1 MIVYELTGAEQHP
14 EYKRL
19 EQSNLIR
26 QLNYMES
33 LVNTAVNI
41 DRKFLSQ
48 IVIKALNYQAI
59 TCLHVKAGE
68 YRPCQVVA
76 LFNPLSPDGQFCPN
90 FLTLG
95 ISLEMGTVGA
105 NYGFGALNAA

>member
-1 MIVYELTGAEQHP
+1 MFA
-14 EYKRL
+14 
-19 EQSNLIR
+19 
-26 QLNYMES
+26 
-33 LVNTAVNI
+33 
-41 DRKFLSQ
+41 
-48 IVIKALNYQAI
+48 
-59 TCLHVKAGE
+59 CKAGE

-76 LFNPLSPDGQFCPN
+76 LINPLSPDGQFCPN